1 MKYGIE
7 IIKMLEECNITIDEK
22 IKNTIELLAFDIY
35 NKGKEKGYEEGRVA
49 GINKACKEMEMK
61 ISTIRING

>member
-1 MKYGIE
+1 MKYGTE
-7 IIKMLEECNITIDEK
+7 IIKMLEECNITMDEK
-22 IKNTIELLAFDIY
+22 IKNTIELLAFEVY
-35 NKGKEKGYEEGRVA
+35 NNGKENGCEEGRVV

>member
-22 IKNTIELLAFDIY
+22 IKNTIELLAFEVY
-35 NKGKEKGYEEGRVA
+35 NKGKDDGYQEGIIA
-49 GINKACKEMEMK
+49 GINKACREMEIK
-61 ISTIRING
+61 IGIIRSKE